1 MSTETGQ
8 GGRRRSPRHVTAV
21 LLTAGVV
28 CAGAACSWD
37 GEQPAPDAGT
47 ATDGA
52 APPAQGGA
60 SGGSPVRMGTAAQ
73 QIGIDFAEVRAT
85 FLDEMTASCGGEL
98 CVTVVSDPS
107 DAGPGCLYDGSDP
120 AWREDLT
127 VERWSTVVLL
137 ADCSAT
143 TTDPG
148 STDPGSTEPGATD
161 PGTTSTTSTTT
172 GTGGDPSGTDAGGGT
187 TGDGP

>member
-8 GGRRRSPRHVTAV
+8 GGRRRSPRRVTAA

-28 CAGAACSWD
+28 CTGAACSWD
-37 GEQPAPDAGT
+37 GEQPAADGVT
-47 ATDGA
+47 ATDGG

-85 FLDEMTASCGGEL
+85 FLDQMTTSCGGTL

-143 TTDPG
+143 TTTEPG
-148 STDPGSTEPGATD
+148 TTDPGTTD
-161 PGTTSTTSTTT
+161 PGTTSTTS
-172 GTGGDPSGTDAGGGT
+172 GTGDPSGTDGGGGAA